1 MSTNDESNDTPPR
14 GGTTRATKASSGTS
28 GAGNRA
34 VGTATG
40 TTDNSDTDRSNEIGK
55 NRTQIGVPAGA
66 GWTGGIAQHTT
77 WGAGVADTG
86 GHVVQYDGDRSFTAV
101 AFANIRSD
109 LEYLLEDE
117 QIDGVG
123 ESSEFFACPLLSAR
137 HVPKRAKDEF
147 AGVMRFK
154 HLRVVF
160 GVGDEFLKPDG
171 GVRPIIAFEEALRR
185 MPVKVIARMRER
197 VAWAVCS
204 TLWIASGG
212 GGSLSGGAGAGRAT
226 YDTLFLLLVRIGL
239 ELNVKKS
246 AVFSPLGACGALW
259 DVVDASGDPMPRAVA
274 PLESIRVLGIPVQMD
289 TRVVDPCIKMAIG
302 AGAILPKLNDPPVQ
316 IMHRPSTVHASGE
329 GGPPHQ
335 LRRGALERDTGIKQR
350 LQEVAD
356 SPYLLGEEAVALSQL
371 PTQWGGLGLILA
383 QRLAPASWLGTW
395 AHVWKRL
402 VMMFPLRGEGSVHAS
417 GGPGGK
423 ATGVYPLVAGLM
435 AAMEDVRG
443 ARVKAAEADEHPML
457 EGFKQAAVETGRC
470 LCGGEVDK
478 FGYHYLASSHRSGMF
493 TNQQHT
499 VQDVLVEMLRN
510 AFDPA
515 SVKKTHIYHRSY
527 SPHWRPGI
535 TVLNYN
541 GWRRR
546 IIINVRGGR
555 LAVCYIVCE
564 AGEQQSRY
572 RRSASGEDTSEASDF
587 VPEIISATWSTLT
600 LF

>member
-1 MSTNDESNDTPPR
+1 MSTNDESNNTLPR
-14 GGTTRATKASSGTS
+14 GGTTRATKASTVAERAEQGIEQW
-28 GAGNRA
+28 AQRRA
-34 VGTATG
+34 VSWAPSSSGGMALLG
-40 TTDNSDTDRSNEIGK
+40 SD
-55 NRTQIGVPAGA
+55 V
-66 GWTGGIAQHTT
+66 
-77 WGAGVADTG
+77 
-86 GHVVQYDGDRSFTAV
+86 
-101 AFANIRSD
+101 
-109 LEYLLEDE
+109 EYLLEDE

-123 ESSEFFACPLLSAR
+123 KSSEFVACPLFSAR

-147 AGVMRFK
+147 VGVMWFK

-160 GVGDEFLKPDG
+160 GVGDEFLKLDG
-171 GVRPIIAFEEALRR
+171 GVRQIIAFEEALRR

-204 TLWIASGG
+204 TLWIDSGG
-212 GGSLSGGAGAGRAT
+212 GGSFSGGAGAGRAT
-226 YDTLFLLLVRIGL
+226 HNTLFLLLARIGL

-259 DVVDASGDPMPRAVA
+259 DVVDASGDPMPGAVA
-274 PLESIRVLGIPVQMD
+274 PLEGIRVLGIPVQMD

-383 QRLAPASWLGTW
+383 RRLAPASWLGTW

-402 VMMFPLRGEGSVHAS
+402 VMMFSLRGEGSVHAS

-443 ARVKAAEADEHPML
+443 ARVKAAEADEHPMP
-457 EGFKQAAVETGRC
+457 EGFKQA
-470 LCGGEVDK
+470 
-478 FGYHYLASSHRSGMF
+478 SHRSGMF

-515 SVKKTHIYHRSY
+515 SVKKTRIYHRSY

-555 LAVCYIVCE
+555 LAVCYIVRE
-564 AGEQQSRY
+564 AGEQCV
-572 RRSASGEDTSEASDF
+572 ASYS
-587 VPEIISATWSTLT
+587 W
-600 LF
+600 